1 MFRLNEVLR
10 FLKNELNYTH
20 SQLQYFCNIIDGDT
34 SWGEDVMLKGSD
46 IEVILGIA
54 DMRKLE
60 CEVVQSIDLVRASML
75 EERFENEIG
84 DINCI

>member
-1 MFRLNEVLR
+1 MLMQLSITVKIKVMFRLNEVLR

-46 IEVILGIA
+46 IEAILGVEN
-54 DMRKLE
+54 MRKLE
-60 CEVVQSIDLVRASML
+60 SEVVQSIV
-75 EERFENEIG
+75 FKNK
-84 DINCI
+84 